1 MPETILVPTD
11 GSTHAE
17 KAVALAAELARLRG
31 ARLHLFHVLLRDKE
45 PADLRKL
52 AELDG
57 LSPELLEQL
66 VQLEAVPADASVPE
80 WTYAMDPGAVPN
92 AVPDEVLRE
101 VEGRRRDHPRPRGRT
116 SGRADRRGGPAGA
129 RGDYRHGPPR
139 PARYRCDHLR
149 QRLQRVEPPGRVQR
163 GDDQVM
169 PGREPGNPSAK
180 RPGTSR
186 SPAVSKSPVLLGC
199 WDQPPLWPVQPP

>member
-80 WTYAMDPGAVPN
+80 WTYAMDPGSVPS

-101 VEGRRRDHPRPRGRT
+101 FGGQVLDAAERSARSKGAGEITRGLE
-116 SGRADRRGGPAGA
+116 GGPPTERIVAAARQERAETIVMGHCGLRDIDAITFGSVSNEVSRRAG
-129 RGDYRHGPPR
+129 
-139 PARYRCDHLR
+139 CS
-149 QRLQRVEPPGRVQR
+149 V
-163 GDDQVM
+163 VM
-169 PGREPGNPSAK
+169 IK
-180 RPGTSR
+180 
-186 SPAVSKSPVLLGC
+186 
-199 WDQPPLWPVQPP
+199 